1 MNKKVVMTGTLGVMT
16 EASLQ
21 IMKETLE
28 RKLPGVE
35 FKFLYDAPQDDDT
48 LIAAAKG
55 ADIIITQFQFMTEKV
70 YDALVPELKAVVSYG
85 IGYNSANLPV
95 ATAHGVYVCNV
106 PNYCLEEVAV
116 HVMALIMAEQ
126 RRLPNLIKWIEA
138 GKWGGGY
145 KAVAPVRRFSCS
157 TVGLYGFGR
166 IARYVAKMLSGFGC
180 RVIAYDAI
188 VPAESIREAGVEP
201 VDFDTLLAESDYL
214 TLHVPLLPS
223 TEGIFNREA
232 FKKMKPTAIL
242 INTARGALCNADD
255 LYEAL
260 STGEIY
266 GAAIDAYITEP
277 PSGVEHKILE
287 LPNVLSTPHV
297 GYYSDD
303 SFNDLIDQTADV
315 VVNLL
320 QDKDP
325 GTLINRELWKKA

>member
-16 EASLQ
+16 EANLQ
-21 IMKETLE
+21 VMKETLE

-35 FKFLYDAPQDDDT
+35 FQFLFDAPQDDET

-55 ADIIITQFQFMTEKV
+55 AAVIITQFQFLSDAV
-70 YDALVPELKAVVSYG
+70 YDALVPELKAVVAYG
-85 IGYNSANLPV
+85 IGYNSANLPA

-116 HVMALIMAEQ
+116 HVVALIMAEQ
-126 RRLPNLIKWIEA
+126 RRLPKLIKWIED
-138 GKWGGGY
+138 GKWSGGY
-145 KAVAPVRRFSCS
+145 KAVAPVRRFSRS

-232 FKKMKPTAIL
+232 FKKMKPTAIF
-242 INTARGALCNADD
+242 INTARGALCKPED

-260 STGEIY
+260 VNGEIY

-277 PSGVEHKILE
+277 PSGVEHDILE

-303 SFNDLIDQTADV
+303 AFDELIEQTADV
-315 VVNLL
+315 VVNIL

-325 GTLINRELWKKA
+325 GTLINRELWKKS

>member
-1 MNKKVVMTGTLGVMT
+1 MSQKVVMTGTLGVMT
-16 EASLQ
+16 ESNLQ
-21 IMKETLE
+21 VMKALLE
-28 RKLPGVE
+28 RKLPGAE
-35 FKFLYDAPQDDDT
+35 FQFLFDAPQDDKT

-55 ADIIITQFQFMTEKV
+55 ASVMITQYQFLSDAV
-70 YDALVPELKAVVSYG
+70 YDALAPELKAVVAFG
-85 IGYNSANLPV
+85 IGYNSANLSA

-116 HVMALIMAEQ
+116 HVVALIMAEQ
-126 RRLPNLIKWIEA
+126 RRMPNLIKWIED

-145 KAVAPVRRFSCS
+145 KAIAPVRRFSCS

-188 VPAESIREAGVEP
+188 VSAESIREAGVEP

-223 TEGIFNREA
+223 TEGIFNRDA
-232 FKKMKPTAIL
+232 FQKMKPTAIL
-242 INTARGALCNADD
+242 VNTARGALCNPDD
-255 LYEAL
+255 LYDAL
-260 STGEIY
+260 TTGKIY

-277 PSGVEHKILE
+277 PAGVERKILE

-303 SFNDLIDQTADV
+303 AFNELIEQTVDV
-315 VVNLL
+315 AIHVLKNE
-320 QDKDP
+320 DP
-325 GTLINRELWKKA
+325 GTLINRELWKQ